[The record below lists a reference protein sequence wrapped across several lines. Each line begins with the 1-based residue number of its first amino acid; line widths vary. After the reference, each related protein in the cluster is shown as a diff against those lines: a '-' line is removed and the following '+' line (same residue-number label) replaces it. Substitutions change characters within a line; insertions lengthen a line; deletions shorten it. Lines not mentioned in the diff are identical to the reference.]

1 MSSAGAS
8 ILMLLRVVLSLA
20 LVLGLCWG
28 AVWALKRRGTG
39 RPLLGST
46 DRLEIVERRALS
58 RTASLALVRVS
69 GREYLVGVTEQR
81 VELLDRTGPGID
93 TTDLTAIE
101 TTGTVDLTALTTPT
115 ADPSSADAQ
124 DGPRSLVSGTRRTG
138 FPTTSADADS
148 SARMGF
154 VEALREL
161 TVRRS

>member
-81 VELLDRTGPGID
+81 VELLDRTGPGSD
-93 TTDLTAIE
+93 TPDLVAIE
-101 TTGTVDLTALTTPT
+101 TTGTVDLTALT
-115 ADPSSADAQ
+115 ADPSSAEAQ
-124 DGPRSLVSGTRRTG
+124 DDQRSLVSGTRRTG

-148 SARMGF
+148 PARMGF